1 MYGGAGLEPAAGL
14 YHKIRL
20 DQCKVELGIGTK
32 SENGVAYSNYNGRDW
47 KPVGSRSGQLLA
59 DEIFDDRLARVSGY
73 VQQYVD
79 SISKGTF
86 PLITRVE
93 TFVDSEEE
101 GDTPI
106 TPKNK
111 TEPCNFCHY
120 KRVCRVGAISEVS
133 QSDD

>member
-1 MYGGAGLEPAAGL
+1 MVRTGNQLAQG
-14 YHKIRL
+14 
-20 DQCKVELGIGTK
+20 
-32 SENGVAYSNYNGRDW
+32 
-47 KPVGSRSGQLLA
+47 SGQLLE

-73 VQQYVD
+73 VQHYID
-79 SISKGTF
+79 SISNGTF

-93 TFVDSEEE
+93 TFVDTEEE

-111 TEPCNFCHY
+111 TEPCNYCRY
-120 KRVCRVGAISEVS
+120 KRVCRVGAISETP